1 VNDIAGSPAPVG
13 PSNLAEMMPG
23 GTGQLCED
31 IRFLAAAFFKVANV
45 VDLYDFVLDP
55 SMPPLSHGERLEA
68 LSSARRLLHP
78 EDLAEAVQ
86 STADRVLADLDPLET
101 ETGHTEAVRDRPFD
115 LRPSVTGLNRVI
127 ETVLEQAQL
136 RSRQLLVEF
145 FPGQLPPV
153 EATRE
158 AGDALRVI
166 LDQLARSG
174 EGIAGRVR
182 VATWAAAGTS
192 TLIVS
197 SDAKIA
203 AQPVAPE
210 IVAGLSEQLGRAGAS
225 LRIHSGTDGGCT
237 FLIRLPTQS
246 APAVTAGHPDHR
258 PRPLFRSGPELRS
271 VPPLEASLAL
281 VPAPRLPRQ

>member
-1 VNDIAGSPAPVG
+1 MNDIASAKSREKPINP
-13 PSNLAEMMPG
+13 AEMMPG

-31 IRFLAAAFFKVANV
+31 VRFLADAFLKVANV

-55 SMPPLSHGERLEA
+55 SMPPLSHRERLEA
-68 LSSARRLLHP
+68 LRSARRLLHP
-78 EDLAEAVQ
+78 EDLAAAVQ
-86 STADRVLADLDPLET
+86 STANRVLADLEPF
-101 ETGHTEAVRDRPFD
+101 ETGPGHAEAVRDRPFD
-115 LRPSVTGLNRVI
+115 RRPSVTGLNRVI

-136 RSRQLLVEF
+136 RSRQLMVEF

-158 AGDALRVI
+158 AGDALGVI

-197 SDAKIA
+197 SDARIA

-210 IVAGLSEQLGRAGAS
+210 IVAALSERLGRLGAS

-237 FLIRLPTQS
+237 FLMRLPTRS
-246 APAVTAGHPDHR
+246 APALTAGHRDHR
-258 PRPLFRSGPELRS
+258 PRPLARAGPELRR
-271 VPPLEASLAL
+271 VPPLVASRGTADAEAS
-281 VPAPRLPRQ
+281 